1 MERYI
6 REVKA
11 DDCYNSP
18 RFSPI
23 GHYFP
28 ELMTSLNYSFSII
41 LIIIIINYYLIFIL
55 ILIYYYFFNRFY
67 LYLESNKL

>member
-23 GHYFP
+23 DHYFP
-28 ELMTSLNYSFSII
+28 EPMTSLNNYSFPLI
-41 LIIIIINYYLIFIL
+41 LSINYYLF
-55 ILIYYYFFNRFY
+55 
-67 LYLESNKL
+67 LY